1 MSGFLWFPNL
11 FLGFLFFCLFF
22 NFVVKVLAYQ
32 VYIVMGVT
40 QDEKCGFPN
49 DLMLSGNNILNGNEI
64 LWCISYLIV
73 LTILNYLYFKYISFL
88 YLFSTW
94 STT

>member
-49 DLMLSGNNILNGNEI
+49 DLMLSGNNILNGNEM
-64 LWCISYLIV
+64 LWCISYLII
-73 LTILNYLYFKYISFL
+73 LTILNYL
-88 YLFSTW
+88 
-94 STT
+94 